1 MDITPNMTMIVQIF
15 NFGMAYGMIRV
26 FLCRPVVA
34 LLQQE
39 EDQVSQL
46 RTAIITHT
54 TLVRTAKDNLYR
66 QWNLQHQFFINNRP
80 ALEDAVLSL
89 PIVDLEGWKKDQL
102 PGEKEIDSLVNSLAV
117 SIVNKVL
124 YDNK

>member
-1 MDITPNMTMIVQIF
+1 
-15 NFGMAYGMIRV
+15 
-26 FLCRPVVA
+26 
-34 LLQQE
+34 
-39 EDQVSQL
+39 
-46 RTAIITHT
+46 
-54 TLVRTAKDNLYR
+54 
-66 QWNLQHQFFINNRP
+66 
-80 ALEDAVLSL
+80 LEDAVLSL